1 MSFLLPWALA
11 GLVAAAVPIILH
23 LVQRREPPTVVFPAV
38 RYLLDATREHQR
50 RLRVQHWL
58 LLAVRTLLVVALVL
72 AAAGPLVARA
82 GVATH
87 APAALVLVLDNSASS
102 AAVSGGTRRLD
113 ELAAA
118 ADEALRRAGAGD
130 ALWLL
135 TADGVPRRGD
145 AEALRRMVRELAPV
159 PQRLDLGAA
168 IRTADEVLAG
178 EERPGEILL
187 LTDAQ
192 ATAIGPASP
201 RVPLVVGRPAT
212 APPRNAGLAAV
223 DAGAQPWSVD
233 GGRVT
238 LELAGDTGMQVPA
251 AVRLGERPARQALAT
266 VGTPV
271 TLSLPGVPAGW
282 HTLVAELGAD
292 ELRLDDRR
300 VAAVRVAPVA
310 RADCAAAGRYA
321 QAACEVLAANGRLAS
336 GGEVR
341 LGGFGAAASVVLPPE
356 DAAEVG
362 ALNRELARRGV
373 PWRFGPPA
381 VAGVTDSGPLL
392 PAVRVTKRL
401 RLEAAGSGRT
411 GVLASV
417 NGEPWLVRAGT
428 VLLLGSRLDP
438 AWTELPVTA
447 GFIRFVDRLANRL
460 SRGELAALDAA
471 PGDPV
476 PLPDQV
482 DAVLRGDVRTA
493 VEGGARFAAADTGL
507 HYLVSGRDTVGVL
520 AVNPDPRE
528 SRLAPALDGQLRDLW
543 RGARV
548 EDLEEAG
555 GLAFANASRSDF
567 TGPFLWLALVLGL
580 VEVALASWW
589 RKKA

>member
-1 MSFLLPWALA
+1 MSFLVPWALA
-11 GLVAAAVPIILH
+11 GLLAAAVPLILH

-38 RYLLDATREHQR
+38 RYLLDATREHQK

-58 LLAVRTLLVVALVL
+58 LLAVRTLLVVAIVL

-102 AAVSGGTRRLD
+102 AAVAGGTRRLD

-145 AEALRRMVRELAPV
+145 VEALRRMVRELAPV
-159 PQRLDLGAA
+159 PRRLDLGAA
-168 IRTADEVLAG
+168 LRTADEVLAG

-192 ATAIGPASP
+192 ASAIGPASP
-201 RVPLVVGRPAT
+201 RVPLVVGRPAS

-238 LELAGDTGMQVPA
+238 LELAGDTGMQAPA
-251 AVRLGERPARQALAT
+251 AVRLGDRPARQALAT

-271 TLSLPGVPAGW
+271 TLALPGAPAGW
-282 HTLVAELGAD
+282 HLLVAELGAD

-321 QAACEVLAANGRLAS
+321 EAACEVLAANGRLAR

-341 LGGFGAAASVVLPPE
+341 LGGFGAVASVVLPPE

-362 ALNRELARRGV
+362 ALNRELERRGV
-373 PWRFGPPA
+373 PWRFGAPA
-381 VAGVTDSGPLL
+381 LAGVIDSGPLL
-392 PAVRVTKRL
+392 PAVRVTRRL
-401 RLEAAGSGRT
+401 RLEGSGSGRT

-417 NGEPWLVRAGT
+417 DGEPWLVRAGT
-428 VLLLGSRLDP
+428 VLLVGSRLDP

-447 GFIRFVDRLANRL
+447 DFIRFVDRLANRL
-460 SRGELAALDAA
+460 ARGELAALDAA

-476 PLPDQV
+476 PLPDAV
-482 DAVLRGDVRTA
+482 DAVLRGDARTA
-493 VEGGARFAAADTGL
+493 VEGGARFVAADTGV
-507 HYLVSGRDTVGVL
+507 HYLVSGRDTVGAL

-528 SRLAPALDGQLRDLW
+528 SRLAPAPDRQLRELW
-543 RGARV
+543 RGARLA
-548 EDLEEAG
+548 DLDRAG
-555 GLAFANASRSDF
+555 GLAFASASRSDF

-580 VEVALASWW
+580 AEVALASWW